1 MAKLAPRVELNYS
14 IALLIFTAS
23 TGAIDAVSYLGLDR
37 VFTGNMT
44 GNVLFIGFGLVG
56 MQGLNI
62 LNNFLAI
69 LAFMLGALLASRAVR
84 GRGGNGQPVLARNA
98 VTIMATASIVMFLL
112 AAIWMYVPSI
122 GSVFAVVITVI
133 LSMAAGAQASAVK
146 PLGIDITTVVLTM
159 TMVRLAGDSSLAG
172 GNNQNW
178 WQRLY
183 ALFAMFLGAL
193 IAAWFVLHVSAPA
206 GLVASGVIITA
217 GTILLAATR
226 AAEARQLRG

>member
-1 MAKLAPRVELNYS
+1 MAKLAPRIELNYS

-84 GRGGNGQPVLARNA
+84 GRGGNGQPVLAHAA
-98 VTIMATASIVMFLL
+98 VTIMAVSSALIMAL
-112 AAIWMYVPSI
+112 
-122 GSVFAVVITVI
+122 AVVWMCQPVIGKSLGLLITII
-133 LSMAAGAQASAVK
+133 LSMAAGAQASVVK

-193 IAAWFVLHVSAPA
+193 IVAWLVIHISAPV
-206 GLVASGVIITA
+206 GLLASGAIMA
-217 GTILLAATR
+217 FGTVLLAVTR
-226 AAEARQLRG
+226 MSEVKAMRS